1 MSHIDQANP
10 PPTIG
15 TSGSS
20 MSSSSPS
27 SNPKSNKISSNSS
40 KPEDLHRNSELCE
53 PPVHW
58 LGILSHLGPGL
69 IIAAAIVGSGE
80 LIATTITGAKAG
92 LSLLWLIILGCVI
105 KVFAQIEIGRFT
117 LASGIPTLSA
127 LNQVPG
133 PRIQGRGNWLIWYW
147 FVMWFCSIGQLGAIV
162 GGVGQTLALVQPVTQ
177 QGRLFQE
184 IATLES
190 KRRLGMVMEQVE
202 GSAAA
207 GSASAA
213 GDSNIGADIP
223 KIELDALPTEEQIL
237 SKRRDY
243 LTTYAQAVSV
253 DDTVLKDMRL
263 PAPIDDRIWAI
274 PIALGTSLMLIYGGY
289 NFIQSAATIMVAIF
303 TLVTLGNVIGLQT
316 MPAWQIPMDQWID
329 GLSFG
334 LPKGDL
340 GKSLAMAFATIG
352 IIGVG
357 AAELIQYPYWCLEKG
372 YAKRTGKY
380 DGSEAWVRR
389 ARGWL
394 RIMKTDIWVS
404 MLVYTVATV
413 GFFVLG
419 AGILHRAG
427 IEPQDSTLLQTLS
440 VMYKPVLGSWAQGTF
455 LLGAFMVLYST
466 FYVANASHARTF
478 ADAMGV
484 MSLIGS
490 DAVTQTRWV
499 RRLSGL
505 FPLLCL
511 LIYWVLPQPA
521 WLVLLSGSAQA
532 IMLPM
537 LGFSALFFRYRRC
550 LPELRPSKW
559 FDIGLWG
566 SVAIL
571 FLIGI
576 ATLILEA
583 NKFLR

>member
-1 MSHIDQANP
+1 
-10 PPTIG
+10 
-15 TSGSS
+15 
-20 MSSSSPS
+20 
-27 SNPKSNKISSNSS
+27 
-40 KPEDLHRNSELCE
+40 
-53 PPVHW
+53 
-58 LGILSHLGPGL
+58 LGPGL

-80 LIATTITGAKAG
+80 LIATTVTGAKAG

-117 LASGIPTLSA
+117 LSSGIPTLSA

-184 IATLES
+184 IATMES
-190 KRRLGMVMEQVE
+190 KRQLGMVMEEVE
-202 GSAAA
+202 RKTP
-207 GSASAA
+207 ASNSVPA
-213 GDSNIGADIP
+213 SEVPDIQL
-223 KIELDALPTEEQIL
+223 ESLPTEEQIL
-237 SKRRDY
+237 VKRREY
-243 LTTYAQAVSV
+243 LATYGTGKMSGQNDLESMDIKALMDV
-253 DDTVLKDMRL
+253 RL
-263 PAPIDDRIWAI
+263 PPPIDDRIWAI

-289 NFIQSAATIMVAIF
+289 YFIQSAATIMVAIF
-303 TLVTLGNVIGLQT
+303 TVVTLGNVIGLQ
-316 MPAWQIPMDQWID
+316 MLPAWQIPMSQWID

-334 LPKGDL
+334 LPKGDVW
-340 GKSLAMAFATIG
+340 KSLAMAFATIG

-394 RIMKTDIWVS
+394 RIMQTDIWVS
-404 MLVYTVATV
+404 MIVYTTATI

-427 IEPQDSTLLQTLS
+427 IEPQDSKLLQTLS
-440 VMYKPVLGSWAQGTF
+440 VMYKPVLGSWAQVTF
-455 LLGAFMVLYST
+455 LVGAFMVLYST

-478 ADAMGV
+478 ADALSV

-490 DAVTQTRWV
+490 DEPTQTRWV

-505 FPLLCL
+505 FPILCL
-511 LIYWVLPQPA
+511 LIYWVMPQPA

-566 SVAIL
+566 SIAIL
-571 FLIGI
+571 FIIGI

-583 NKFLR
+583 NKFVR

>member
-1 MSHIDQANP
+1 
-10 PPTIG
+10 
-15 TSGSS
+15 

-27 SNPKSNKISSNSS
+27 PPQKSNENDSG
-40 KPEDLHRNSELCE
+40 LYE

-80 LIATTITGAKAG
+80 LIATTVTGAKAG

-117 LASGIPTLSA
+117 LSSGIPTLSA

-184 IATLES
+184 IATMES
-190 KRRLGMVMEQVE
+190 KRQLGMVMEEVE
-202 GSAAA
+202 RKTP
-207 GSASAA
+207 ASNSVPA
-213 GDSNIGADIP
+213 SEVPDIQL
-223 KIELDALPTEEQIL
+223 ESLPTEEQIL
-237 SKRRDY
+237 VKRREY
-243 LTTYAQAVSV
+243 LATYGTGKMSGQNDLESMDIKALMDV
-253 DDTVLKDMRL
+253 RL
-263 PAPIDDRIWAI
+263 PPPIDDRIWAI

-289 NFIQSAATIMVAIF
+289 YFIQSAATIMVAIF
-303 TLVTLGNVIGLQT
+303 TVVTLGNVIGLQ
-316 MPAWQIPMDQWID
+316 MLPAWQIPIAQWID

-334 LPKGDL
+334 LPKGDVW
-340 GKSLAMAFATIG
+340 KSLAMAFATIG

-394 RIMKTDIWVS
+394 RIMQTDIWVS
-404 MLVYTVATV
+404 MIVYTTATI

-427 IEPQDSTLLQTLS
+427 IEPQDSKLLQTLS
-440 VMYKPVLGSWAQGTF
+440 VMYKPVLGSWAQVTF
-455 LLGAFMVLYST
+455 LVGAFMVLYST
-466 FYVANASHARTF
+466 LYVANASHARRF
-478 ADAMGV
+478 ADALSV

-490 DAVTQTRWV
+490 DEPTQTRWV

-505 FPLLCL
+505 FPILCL
-511 LIYWVLPQPA
+511 LIYWVMPQPA

-566 SVAIL
+566 SIAIL
-571 FLIGI
+571 FVIGI

-583 NKFLR
+583 NKFVR

>member
-1 MSHIDQANP
+1 
-10 PPTIG
+10 
-15 TSGSS
+15 
-20 MSSSSPS
+20 MSSTPPS
-27 SNPKSNKISSNSS
+27 APQKSNGNPS
-40 KPEDLHRNSELCE
+40 DLNE

-69 IIAAAIVGSGE
+69 IIAASIVGSGE

-117 LASGIPTLSA
+117 LSSGIPTLSA

-162 GGVGQTLALVQPVTQ
+162 GGVGQTLAMVQPVTQ

-190 KRRLGMVMEQVE
+190 KRQLGKVIEEVEQKN
-202 GSAAA
+202 SAA
-207 GSASAA
+207 SANQTTINNQYKTVE
-213 GDSNIGADIP
+213 DP
-223 KIELDALPTEEQIL
+223 LPTEEEIL
-237 SKRRDY
+237 AKRRAY
-243 LTTYAQAVSV
+243 LTTYGDASTLIPSDVAAI
-253 DDTVLKDMRL
+253 DDKALMDLRL
-263 PAPIDDRIWAI
+263 AAPIDDRIWAI
-274 PIALGTSLMLIYGGY
+274 PIAIGTSLMLIYGGY

-303 TLVTLGNVIGLQT
+303 TLVTLGNVVGLQLL
-316 MPAWQIPMDQWID
+316 PAWQIPMSQWID

-340 GKSLAMAFATIG
+340 WKSLAMAFATIG

-380 DGSEAWVRR
+380 DGSDAWVLR

-394 RIMKTDIWVS
+394 RIMQTDIWVS
-404 MLVYTVATV
+404 MVIYTVATI

-427 IEPQDSTLLQTLS
+427 IEPQDSKLLQTLS
-440 VMYKPVLGSWAQGTF
+440 VMYKPVLGSWAQVTF

-478 ADAMGV
+478 ADALSI
-484 MSLIGS
+484 MSLIGA
-490 DAVTQTRWV
+490 DEPTQTRWV
-499 RRLSGL
+499 RWLSGL
-505 FPLLCL
+505 FPMLCL
-511 LIYWVLPQPA
+511 LIYWVMPQPA

-559 FDIGLWG
+559 FDFGLWG
-566 SVAIL
+566 SIAIL
-571 FLIGI
+571 FVIGI

-583 NKFLR
+583 NKFFR

>member
-1 MSHIDQANP
+1 MSSTP
-10 PPTIG
+10 PP
-15 TSGSS
+15 SHQ
-20 MSSSSPS
+20 
-27 SNPKSNKISSNSS
+27 KSNGNPS
-40 KPEDLHRNSELCE
+40 DLDE

-69 IIAAAIVGSGE
+69 IIAASIVGSGE

-117 LASGIPTLSA
+117 LSSGIPTLSA

-162 GGVGQTLALVQPVTQ
+162 GGVGQTLAMVQPVTQ

-190 KRRLGMVMEQVE
+190 KRQLGKVIEEVEQKN
-202 GSAAA
+202 
-207 GSASAA
+207 SAA
-213 GDSNIGADIP
+213 GTNPTTVNNQSKEVEEP
-223 KIELDALPTEEQIL
+223 LPTEEQIL
-237 SKRRDY
+237 AKRRSY
-243 LTTYAQAVSV
+243 LATYGDKKTLSSSDLASI
-253 DDTVLKDMRL
+253 DDKALMDMRL
-263 PAPIDDRIWAI
+263 PSPIDDRIWAI
-274 PIALGTSLMLIYGGY
+274 PIAIGTSLMLIYGGY
-289 NFIQSAATIMVAIF
+289 NFIQSTATIMVAIF
-303 TLVTLGNVIGLQT
+303 TLVTLGNVVGLQLL
-316 MPAWQIPMDQWID
+316 PAWQIPMSQWID

-340 GKSLAMAFATIG
+340 WKSLAMAFATIG

-380 DGSEAWVRR
+380 DGSDAWVRR

-394 RIMKTDIWVS
+394 RIMQTDIWVS
-404 MLVYTVATV
+404 MVIYTVATI

-427 IEPQDSTLLQTLS
+427 IEPQDSKLLQTLS
-440 VMYKPVLGSWAQGTF
+440 VMYKPVLGSWAQVTF

-478 ADAMGV
+478 ADAMSI
-484 MSLIGS
+484 MSLIGA
-490 DAVTQTRWV
+490 DEPTQTRWV
-499 RRLSGL
+499 RWLSGL
-505 FPLLCL
+505 FPMLCL
-511 LIYWVLPQPA
+511 LIYWVMPQPA

-566 SVAIL
+566 SIAIL
-571 FLIGI
+571 FVIGF

-583 NKFLR
+583 NKFFR

>member
-1 MSHIDQANP
+1 M
-10 PPTIG
+10 
-15 TSGSS
+15 
-20 MSSSSPS
+20 S
-27 SNPKSNKISSNSS
+27 SNPPSSPQKSNGTPN
-40 KPEDLHRNSELCE
+40 DLYE

-117 LASGIPTLSA
+117 LSSGIPTLSA

-162 GGVGQTLALVQPVTQ
+162 GGVGQTLAMVQPVTQ

-190 KRRLGMVMEQVE
+190 KRQLGKVIEEVE
-202 GSAAA
+202 REN
-207 GSASAA
+207 SAS
-213 GDSNIGADIP
+213 GVNQSSINDQYKTVEDP
-223 KIELDALPTEEQIL
+223 LPTVEEIFA
-237 SKRRDY
+237 KRRAY
-243 LTTYAQAVSV
+243 LTTYGDANATIPSDVAAI
-253 DDTVLKDMRL
+253 DDKELLDLRL
-263 PAPIDDRIWAI
+263 AAPIDDRIWAI
-274 PIALGTSLMLIYGGY
+274 PIAVGTSLMLIYGGY

-303 TLVTLGNVIGLQT
+303 TLVTLGNVVGLQ
-316 MPAWQIPMDQWID
+316 MLPAWQIPMSQWID

-334 LPKGDL
+334 LPEGDL
-340 GKSLAMAFATIG
+340 WKSLAMAFATIG

-394 RIMKTDIWVS
+394 RIMQTDIWVS
-404 MLVYTVATV
+404 MVIYTVATI

-427 IEPQDSTLLQTLS
+427 IEPQDSKLLQTLS
-440 VMYKPVLGSWAQGTF
+440 VMYKPVLGSWAQVTF

-478 ADAMGV
+478 ADALSI
-484 MSLIGS
+484 MSLIGA
-490 DAVTQTRWV
+490 DEPTQTRWV
-499 RRLSGL
+499 RWLSGL
-505 FPLLCL
+505 FPMLCL
-511 LIYWVLPQPA
+511 LIYWVMPQPA

-566 SVAIL
+566 SIAIL
-571 FLIGI
+571 FVIGI

-583 NKFLR
+583 NKFFQ

>member
-1 MSHIDQANP
+1 
-10 PPTIG
+10 
-15 TSGSS
+15 
-20 MSSSSPS
+20 MSSNNPSSPQ
-27 SNPKSNKISSNSS
+27 KSNGNPS
-40 KPEDLHRNSELCE
+40 DLNE

-69 IIAAAIVGSGE
+69 IIAASIVGSGE

-117 LASGIPTLSA
+117 LSSGIPTLSA

-162 GGVGQTLALVQPVTQ
+162 GGVGQTLAMVQPVTQ

-190 KRRLGMVMEQVE
+190 KRQLGKVIEQVE
-202 GSAAA
+202 QKNLAA
-207 GSASAA
+207 GANQATIDKPSKEVE
-213 GDSNIGADIP
+213 DP
-223 KIELDALPTEEQIL
+223 LPTEEEIL
-237 SKRRDY
+237 AKRRAY
-243 LTTYAQAVSV
+243 LATYGDKKTLSSSDLASI
-253 DDTVLKDMRL
+253 DDKALMDMRL
-263 PAPIDDRIWAI
+263 PSPIDDRIWAI
-274 PIALGTSLMLIYGGY
+274 PIAIGTSLMLIYGGY
-289 NFIQSAATIMVAIF
+289 NFIQSTATIMVAIF
-303 TLVTLGNVIGLQT
+303 TLVTLGNVVGLQLL
-316 MPAWQIPMDQWID
+316 PAWQIPMSQWMD

-340 GKSLAMAFATIG
+340 WKSLAMAFATIG

-380 DGSEAWVRR
+380 DGSDAWVRR

-394 RIMKTDIWVS
+394 RIMQTDIWVS
-404 MLVYTVATV
+404 MVIYTVATI

-427 IEPQDSTLLQTLS
+427 IEPQDSKLLQTLS
-440 VMYKPVLGSWAQGTF
+440 VMYKPVLGSWAQVTF

-478 ADAMGV
+478 ADALSI
-484 MSLIGS
+484 MSLIGA
-490 DAVTQTRWV
+490 DEPTQTRWV
-499 RRLSGL
+499 RWLSGL
-505 FPLLCL
+505 FPMLCL
-511 LIYWVLPQPA
+511 LIYWVMPQPA

-566 SVAIL
+566 SIAIL
-571 FLIGI
+571 FVIGI

-583 NKFLR
+583 NKFFR

>member
-1 MSHIDQANP
+1 
-10 PPTIG
+10 
-15 TSGSS
+15 
-20 MSSSSPS
+20 MSSTSPS
-27 SNPKSNKISSNSS
+27 SPQKSTGNPG
-40 KPEDLHRNSELCE
+40 DLNE
-53 PPVHW
+53 PPIHW

-69 IIAAAIVGSGE
+69 IIAASIVGSGE

-117 LASGIPTLSA
+117 LSSGIPTLSA

-162 GGVGQTLALVQPVTQ
+162 GGVGQTLAMVQPVTQ

-190 KRRLGMVMEQVE
+190 KRQLGKVIEQVE
-202 GSAAA
+202 QKNL
-207 GSASAA
+207 ASGANQA
-213 GDSNIGADIP
+213 TIDSPSKEAEAP
-223 KIELDALPTEEQIL
+223 LPTEAQIL
-237 SKRRDY
+237 AKRRSY
-243 LTTYAQAVSV
+243 IETYGTAKALNPSELASI
-253 DDTVLKDMRL
+253 DDKTLMDMRL
-263 PAPIDDRIWAI
+263 LSPIDDRIWAI
-274 PIALGTSLMLIYGGY
+274 PIAIGTSLMLIYGGY

-303 TLVTLGNVIGLQT
+303 TLVTLGNVVGLQLL
-316 MPAWQIPMDQWID
+316 PAWQIPMSQWMD

-340 GKSLAMAFATIG
+340 WKSLAMAFATIG

-380 DGSEAWVRR
+380 DGSDAWVRR

-394 RIMKTDIWVS
+394 RIMQTDIWVS
-404 MLVYTVATV
+404 MVIYTVATI

-427 IEPQDSTLLQTLS
+427 IEPQDSKLLQTLS
-440 VMYKPVLGSWAQGTF
+440 VMYKPVLGSWAQVTF

-478 ADAMGV
+478 ADALSI
-484 MSLIGS
+484 MSVIGA
-490 DAVTQTRWV
+490 DEPTQTRWV
-499 RRLSGL
+499 RWLSGL
-505 FPLLCL
+505 FPMLCL
-511 LIYWVLPQPA
+511 LIYWVMPQPA

-566 SVAIL
+566 SIAIL
-571 FLIGI
+571 FVIGI

-583 NKFLR
+583 NKFFR